1 MCSVAQ
7 QVKALDARLHG
18 IVTGEVEK
26 VAGAVGRAMIR
37 EWEASGWA
45 TASVLAKSAQIAIPA
60 FDPKVTALLD
70 WFASWTAAQENLNCC
85 EGPGLGPTTKDLEE
99 CLEGIRLPP
108 PLPQPMLEGL
118 GLSGCPRQRGDSRG
132 QCVSTCGLTAP
143 ESQQRRVGSQ
153 IECEALRGSAQ
164 RQLRHQ
170 APVVTRASRLAI
182 HIGRQGARG

>member
-1 MCSVAQ
+1 M
-7 QVKALDARLHG
+7 KILDAKLHC
-18 IVTGEVEK
+18 IVVCEVEK
-26 VAGAVGRAMIR
+26 IAGAMVRAMTWPTAMTH
-37 EWEASGWA
+37 EWEAGSGWA
-45 TASVLAKSAQIAIPA
+45 TASALAQSAQIAIPA